1 MKKKLLSI
9 ILMILFLTS
18 FSFETMAVEELNI
31 KGKSALLMDANTG
44 EIIYEMNK
52 DEGLPP
58 ASITK
63 VMTMLLGLEAVKSG
77 KISLDDEVLISNHA
91 SSMGGTQVYLEAGEI
106 QVAEELF
113 KAIAIRSA
121 NDAAVA
127 LGEHIAGSE
136 DLFVA
141 MMNKRA
147 KEVGMENTYFKNAS
161 GLPNEEH
168 YVSAYDVALMSREL
182 LKHDI
187 AKEWMTT
194 YIYDMKVGKNKDDIQ
209 TMVNTNKLIKQYKDV
224 TGIKTGSTNEAGFC
238 LSASA
243 KRGNLELIAVIMG
256 ADTSKNRFDEAKRML
271 DYGFANY
278 DSLIIGKKEDVL
290 GSVKVEK
297 GKVSKINA
305 ILEEDSFILLSK
317 GEESNI
323 DKEIILPESIEAPL
337 EAGEEIGTMI
347 ITLNGN
353 EIHRIKLVSKYSIEK
368 ASFVDILKRS
378 LKSFID
384 IQ

>member
-347 ITLNGN
+347 ITLNGK